1 MLFVIGPNRYYRVL
15 SGELRIHRI
24 QQTARIPPAAF
35 IIEARFLLKACHL
48 NRCQAPI
55 TFLTPMSACSK

>member
-1 MLFVIGPNRYYRVL
+1 MSFVIGPNRYSRVL
-15 SGELRIHRI
+15 SEELQIHRI

-35 IIEARFLLKACHL
+35 IIEAGFSLKASHL

-55 TFLTPMSACSK
+55 IFLAPMSACSK